1 MNGSILSR
9 IERLEAGKLT
19 RSQRIMLE
27 YFGKVDFK
35 QIMYMSITDLAEATG
50 LAEATVLRFCRS
62 LGFNGYQ
69 EFKLRLAQDNTD
81 VRGRESG
88 GGYVADIM
96 EDYRAAIDNCRAN
109 ILPEQME
116 KVFEYILSARSICCF
131 GVGHSYLA
139 ALELHN
145 RLMKMGIVTF
155 CERDTHFQSILIS
168 SRSPLDLLIVFSI
181 SGATKDVVEAA
192 ELARAYGMKIIVVTC
207 YEKSPLTRFAD
218 IILSATSM
226 ESPVE
231 PGAMSSK
238 IMQLFMVDV
247 ICTGVHL
254 TDKSRFDGFIAKS
267 NVATAG
273 KLI

>member
-50 LAEATVLRFCRS
+50 LAEATVLRFCSS

-168 SRSPLDLLIVFSI
+168 SRTPLDLLIVFSI

>member
-1 MNGSILSR
+1 MNASILSR
-9 IERLEAGKLT
+9 IEKLEAGKLT
-19 RSQRIMLE
+19 RSQRIMLD

-69 EFKLRLAQDNTD
+69 EFKLRLAQENTD
-81 VRGRESG
+81 ARRESG

-96 EDYRAAIDNCRAN
+96 EDYRAAIDNCRMN
-109 ILPEQME
+109 IVPEQMQ

-168 SRSPLDLLIVFSI
+168 SRTPLDLLIVFSI

-207 YEKSPLTRFAD
+207 YEKSPLTKFAD
-218 IILSATSM
+218 IILSAASM

-247 ICTGVHL
+247 ICTGLHL
-254 TDKSRFDGFIAKS
+254 TDKARFDGFVAKS

>member
-168 SRSPLDLLIVFSI
+168 SRTPLDLLIVFSI

-247 ICTGVHL
+247 ICTCVHL
-254 TDKSRFDGFIAKS
+254 TDKYRFDGFIAIS
-267 NVATAG
+267 SVASAG

>member
-1 MNGSILSR
+1 MNGSIASR
-9 IERLEAGKLT
+9 IEQLEKGKLT
-19 RSQRIMLE
+19 RSQRIMLD
-27 YFGKVDFK
+27 YFNRVDYK
-35 QIMYMSITDLAEATG
+35 KIMYMSITDLAEATQ

-69 EFKLRLAQDNTD
+69 EFKLRLAQDNTS
-81 VRGRESG
+81 VRQESG
-88 GGYVADIM
+88 SGVVADIV
-96 EDYRAAIDNCRAN
+96 EDYQVAINNCRVN
-109 ILPEQME
+109 LSQEQLDR
-116 KVFEYILSARSICCF
+116 VYEYLLSARTVCCF

-145 RLMKMGIVTF
+145 RLMKMGIATF
-155 CERDTHFQSILIS
+155 CERDTHFQSIFIS
-168 SRSPLDLLIVFSI
+168 SRTSEDLIVIFSV

-207 YEKSPLTRFAD
+207 NERSPLTRFAD
-218 IILSATSM
+218 IVLSSASM

-231 PGAMSSK
+231 AGAMATK
-238 IMQLFMVDV
+238 IMQLFTVDV
-247 ICTGVHL
+247 ICTGLHM
-254 TDKSRFDGFIAKS
+254 TDKARFDGYVARG

>member
-50 LAEATVLRFCRS
+50 LAEATMLRFCRS

-145 RLMKMGIVTF
+145 RLKKMGIVTF

-168 SRSPLDLLIVFSI
+168 SRTPLDLLIVFSI

>member
-109 ILPEQME
+109 IHPEQME

-168 SRSPLDLLIVFSI
+168 SRTPLDLLIVFSI

-231 PGAMSSK
+231 TGAMSSK

>member
-168 SRSPLDLLIVFSI
+168 SRTPLDLLIVFSI

-267 NVATAG
+267 NVATVG

>member
-168 SRSPLDLLIVFSI
+168 SRTPLDLLIVFSI

-238 IMQLFMVDV
+238 IMQLFLVDV